1 MLDLKLREVEGEK
14 NLYFGKLSQLD
25 QLVSE
30 AQSQSEVAQSPM
42 IAELLA
48 NISSVI
54 YQQEA
59 KGAEEDQQMDTN

>member
-1 MLDLKLREVEGEK
+1 
-14 NLYFGKLSQLD
+14 
-25 QLVSE
+25 
-30 AQSQSEVAQSPM
+30 M